1 MAESTIRRWWHPA
14 ERTISPVEQL
24 KGPPLGAEISRGN
37 HGMNA
42 PLSRRIR
49 CFISG
54 HDWRT
59 AIGPRSGYYERC
71 RHCYM
76 TRDIPE
82 DSEIPP
88 AGRDD
93 VQRSGRSGAA
103 EPASGEKK
111 KKSRSDERAA

>member
-1 MAESTIRRWWHPA
+1 MP
-14 ERTISPVEQL
+14 
-24 KGPPLGAEISRGN
+24 KISRGTH

-42 PLSRRIR
+42 PLSKRIR
-49 CFISG
+49 CLFSG

-71 RHCYM
+71 RQCYA

-82 DSEIPP
+82 TSEIPV

-93 VQRSGRSGAA
+93 LQRSGRSGA
-103 EPASGEKK
+103 EVPAREEQQSG
-111 KKSRSDERAA
+111 SDERVA